1 MTIEPN
7 RSEESGA
14 RDPEAPAVVQQ
25 AAAQEAAA
33 QGFAPGETAG
43 ERSVHQEQAPQ
54 GTTVRF
60 WREWVKPFLII
71 LALVGS
77 FRSAFADWNDVPTG
91 SMIPTILEG
100 DRIFVNKMA
109 YSLRFPFTTVHLMEW
124 SEPERGDIIVF
135 LSPDERKRL
144 VKRVVGVSGDR
155 IELRNNRLIIN
166 GKVAHYEPLQET
178 LEGLD
183 EARLLTSRFALE
195 SLGTLEHPIT
205 ITPRQHAERSF
216 RALTV
221 PEGEYFVMG
230 DNRDNSRDSR
240 FFGTVEKKL
249 ILGRARG
256 VAFSLDRTEGFRP
269 RWDRSFKKLE

>member
-1 MTIEPN
+1 METTTN
-7 RSEESGA
+7 TG
-14 RDPEAPAVVQQ
+14 PEKPEQRNERQQ
-25 AAAQEAAA
+25 ASGGEHQP
-33 QGFAPGETAG
+33 PGKAL
-43 ERSVHQEQAPQ
+43 
-54 GTTVRF
+54 RF

-91 SMIPTILEG
+91 SMFPTILEG

-109 YSLRFPFTTVHLMEW
+109 YSLRFPFTTVHVLEW
-124 SEPERGDIIVF
+124 ALPERGDIIVF
-135 LSPDERKRL
+135 LSPDEGKRL
-144 VKRVVGVSGDR
+144 VKRVVGIPGDR

-166 GKVAHYEPLQET
+166 GQVVHYEPIADALQD
-178 LEGLD
+178 LD
-183 EARLLTSRFALE
+183 DDRRLTSRFALE
-195 SLGTLEHPIT
+195 ALGPVEHPIT
-205 ITPRQHAERSF
+205 LMPGQHAERSF

-221 PEGEYFVMG
+221 PEGQFFVMG

-256 VAFSLDRTEGFRP
+256 VAFSLDRDKGFKP
-269 RWDRSFKKLE
+269 RWDRSFTRLL